1 MDSKSTVPSIGIRI
15 LKEYAIKRHI
25 EAVAENIAKM
35 YNQINR
41 FKYYNP
47 FKGEVS
53 SDRNDYWG
61 VVVVLED
68 SFISRDFYY
77 KKAREMVKEEMSDVE
92 FEWMRAHIKV
102 ASLYDIEHISL
113 TGQSIIDVCR
123 EAAEDQGTSY
133 SFPRILAKKTTMK
146 SVKYLEF
153 IESLKRDFAELVY
166 ELEREGCFK

>member
-1 MDSKSTVPSIGIRI
+1 M
-15 LKEYAIKRHI
+15 
-25 EAVAENIAKM
+25 M
-35 YNQINR
+35 
-41 FKYYNP
+41 
-47 FKGEVS
+47 
-53 SDRNDYWG
+53 
-61 VVVVLED
+61 
-68 SFISRDFYY
+68 
-77 KKAREMVKEEMSDVE
+77 KEEMSDVE
-92 FEWMRAHIKV
+92 FEWMRTHIKV